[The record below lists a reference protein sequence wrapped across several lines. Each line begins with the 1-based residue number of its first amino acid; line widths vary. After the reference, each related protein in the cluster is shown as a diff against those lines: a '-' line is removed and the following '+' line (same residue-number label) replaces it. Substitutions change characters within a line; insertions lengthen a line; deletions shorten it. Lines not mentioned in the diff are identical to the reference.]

1 MFLFCEKNVTS
12 HPMKNFDINKIKL
25 LLSKPKKI
33 VIVPHRNPD
42 GDAMGS
48 TLGLYHFLLKLN
60 HHIVVISPNE
70 FPEFLDWLP
79 AAEKVLI
86 YEKQKAV
93 TTKIINEAELIFTLD
108 FNVLHRVGEME
119 SALQEASCPFVMIDH
134 HQKPDNYAE
143 FIYSDTNYGSTCEMI
158 YNFIEFLEQTSLIDK
173 TIGTCLYTG
182 ILTDSGSFRY
192 PKTTG
197 RTHRIVAELIDLGVE
212 NTTIPN
218 LLFDNNSYNR
228 LQLLGRALQN
238 MKVIEKYR
246 TSYFSLT
253 QSELDEFHHVKGDT
267 EGIVNYGLT
276 IKGIV
281 FTAIFIEN
289 KEENI
294 IKISFRSQGD
304 FDVNQFARDHF
315 NGGGH
320 INAAGGKSDLTL
332 QETINKFEKLI
343 TQNSNLNETN

>member
-1 MFLFCEKNVTS
+1 
-12 HPMKNFDINKIKL
+12 MKNFDIKKIKS

-60 HHIVVISPNE
+60 HQVVVISPNE
-70 FPEFLDWLP
+70 FPEFLNWLP
-79 AAEKVLI
+79 AADKVLI
-86 YEKQKAV
+86 YEKQKLE
-93 TTKIINEAELIFTLD
+93 TTKIINEAEIIFTLD
-108 FNVLHRVGEME
+108 FNALYRVGEME
-119 SALQEASCPFVMIDH
+119 SALKEASCPFVMIDH
-134 HQKPDNYAE
+134 HQKPDDYAE
-143 FIYSDTNYGSTCEMI
+143 FTYSDTEFGSTCEMV
-158 YNFIEFLEQTSLIDK
+158 YNFIQFLEQTSLIDK
-173 TIGTCLYTG
+173 IIGTCLYTG

-197 RTHRIVAELIDLGVE
+197 KTHRIVAELIDLGVE
-212 NTTIPN
+212 NTNIPN

-238 MKVIEKYR
+238 MKVVEKHH
-246 TSYFSLT
+246 TSYISLT
-253 QSELDEFHHVKGDT
+253 QDELDEFHHIKGDT

-281 FTAIFIEN
+281 FAAIFIEN
-289 KEENI
+289 KEEKI
-294 IKISFRSQGD
+294 IKISFRSQGN

-315 NGGGH
+315 SGGGH
-320 INAAGGKSDLTL
+320 INAAGGKSELTL
-332 QETINKFEKLI
+332 QETINKFEELI
-343 TQNSNLNETN
+343 TQNINLNETN

>member
-1 MFLFCEKNVTS
+1 
-12 HPMKNFDINKIKL
+12 MKNFDINKIKS
-25 LLSKPKKI
+25 LLSKPRKI

-60 HHIVVISPNE
+60 HQVVVISPNE

-79 AAEKVLI
+79 AADKVLI
-86 YEKQKAV
+86 YEKQKEES
-93 TTKIINEAELIFTLD
+93 TKIINEAELIFTLD
-108 FNVLHRVGEME
+108 FNALYRVGEME
-119 SALQEASCPFVMIDH
+119 SALKEASCPFVMIDH
-134 HQKPDNYAE
+134 HQKPDDYAE
-143 FIYSDTNYGSTCEMI
+143 FTYSDTDFGSTCEMV
-158 YNFIEFLEQTSLIDK
+158 YNFIEFLEQTSQIDK

-197 RTHRIVAELIDLGVE
+197 RTHRIVAQLIDLGVK
-212 NTTIPN
+212 NTNIPN
-218 LLFDNNSYNR
+218 FLFDNNSYNR

-238 MKVIEKYR
+238 MKVLEKHH
-246 TSYFSLT
+246 TSYISLS
-253 QSELDEFHHVKGDT
+253 QYELDEFDHLKGDT
-267 EGIVNYGLT
+267 EGIVNFGLT

-281 FTAIFIEN
+281 FAAIFIEN

-294 IKISFRSQGD
+294 IKISFRSQGN

-315 NGGGH
+315 SGGGH
-320 INAAGGKSDLTL
+320 INAAGGKSDLSL
-332 QETINKFEKLI
+332 RETINKFEELI
-343 TQNSNLNETN
+343 TQNIELNERN